1 MKKIYSLILSLAL
14 TASFASATES
24 ALSNSNVT
32 VNSVDEQI
40 INFWLSSADGATTIY
55 SDAALTNK
63 VIEDHGSYDGVEE
76 NLSSTLFPD
85 GLYIVITPDTGMAFE
100 SLVINNTWYFP
111 EDMVN
116 GYIHINLEDI
126 PDLEWGIAMSVFF
139 ELNLGGINDI
149 TVNDNVKTEYF
160 NLQGIRVD
168 AENLTNGIY
177 VTRKGNKAAKVLIKK

>member
-14 TASFASATES
+14 TASFASATEGT
-24 ALSNSNVT
+24 LSNSNMV

-63 VIEDHGSYDGVEE
+63 VIEDHGAYDGVEE
-76 NLSSTLFPD
+76 DLSTALFPD
-85 GLYIVITPDTGMAFE
+85 GLYIVITPDPGMTFE
-100 SLVINNTWYFP
+100 SLVINDTWYFP

-126 PDLEWGIAMSVFF
+126 PDLEWGVAMSVFF
-139 ELNLGGINDI
+139 EIELSGINEI
-149 TVNDNVKTEYF
+149 TSTDNSNPEYF

-168 AENLTNGIY
+168 ANNLANGIY
-177 VTRKGNKAAKVLIKK
+177 VTRIGTKATKVLIKK